1 MTSKLRA
8 GTTIVGL
15 AVVALTA
22 GALLPRFA
30 AREER
35 PAVAAV
41 DAEAALLPN
50 AAANE
55 RIAALEAE
63 RASGDADARELASLG
78 LAYLSQARA
87 EADPAF
93 LSKADAALT
102 DSLAADPRD
111 NFEAFVG
118 RAALANAR
126 HDFSGS
132 IDWAQRAIALNP
144 HDSAP
149 HGLLGDALFELG
161 RVEDAD
167 AAYQRM
173 IDIRPDMASYVRAS
187 YALGYGG
194 NITGAIDAMKLALQA
209 APSPA
214 DQAWV
219 HHQLGDIYQ
228 GAGRYHRAAQEN
240 RLGMQLAPGY
250 APPQVGLAESLVARG
265 RVEDAIGVVERAI
278 ATLPAIEYEMTLG
291 ELYEAA
297 GRNDEAAGQYDRT
310 ARVLGRYRAHGML
323 PDADLILFYVDHG
336 FRMQAA
342 LDEARA
348 IYADRPTAKTADALA
363 WALYRSGDPGTAW
376 GYARQAIRQDAP
388 DPGHLFHA
396 GMIRLALGDEAKGER
411 FLSRAL
417 AIDPAFSVLQAPLA
431 RRLLAG

>member
-22 GALLPRFA
+22 GALLPRFSV
-30 AREER
+30 RQER
-35 PAVAAV
+35 RAVVAV
-41 DAEAALLPN
+41 DSATALLPN

-87 EADPAF
+87 EAEPAF
-93 LSKADAALT
+93 LTKADAALT
-102 DSLAADPRD
+102 DSLAVEPRD

-132 IDWAQRAIALNP
+132 IVWARRAIALNP

-161 RVEDAD
+161 RVEAAD

-173 IDIRPDMASYVRAS
+173 IDLRPDMASYVRAS

-194 NITGAIDAMKLALQA
+194 NVTGAIEAMELALQA
-209 APSPA
+209 AASPA

-228 GAGRYHRAAQEN
+228 GAGRYRRAAQEN

-250 APPQVGLAESLVARG
+250 APPQVGFAESLIARG

-297 GRNDEAAGQYDRT
+297 GRNEEAARQYDR
-310 ARVLGRYRAHGML
+310 AAAVLARYRAHGML

-336 FRMQAA
+336 FRMEAA

-363 WALYRSGDPGTAW
+363 WALYRSGDSGTAW
-376 GYARQAIRQDAP
+376 SYAREAISQDAP

-396 GMIRLALGDEAKGER
+396 GMIWLALGDEAKGER

-417 AIDPAFSVLQAPLA
+417 AVDPAFSVLQAPLA